1 MPLKLPHP
9 ISFYSI
15 PPYLIQSHPIL
26 PNRSTPHHH
35 ILPYPI
41 PSHFIQS
48 YTLPHHTTRTSS
60 VFKSMEIL
68 SDLESHIIERGFS
81 PQNIP
86 LQDIWDV
93 SSWGKTGVSQS
104 LCLCPSLY
112 CPLSLSLCCPLSLLQ
127 SLCMRLYVLMYVHM
141 CVFVCTCVCMCVC
154 LCVTSCLSI
163 THCLCL

>member
-1 MPLKLPHP
+1 MNI
-9 ISFYSI
+9 ISLSCAPQI
-15 PPYLIQSHPIL
+15 TPSYLILFYPTLSHPIL

-41 PSHFIQS
+41 PSHFNQS
-48 YTLPHHTTRTSS
+48 YTLPHYTTHTSS

-81 PQNIP
+81 PQNTP

-93 SSWGKTGVSQS
+93 SSWGKTGMSLC

-112 CPLSLSLCCPLSLLQ
+112 CPLSLSHNL
-127 SLCMRLYVLMYVHM
+127 
-141 CVFVCTCVCMCVC
+141 FVC
-154 LCVTSCLSI
+154 LCLHVHVCIHVCVL
-163 THCLCL
+163 LCV